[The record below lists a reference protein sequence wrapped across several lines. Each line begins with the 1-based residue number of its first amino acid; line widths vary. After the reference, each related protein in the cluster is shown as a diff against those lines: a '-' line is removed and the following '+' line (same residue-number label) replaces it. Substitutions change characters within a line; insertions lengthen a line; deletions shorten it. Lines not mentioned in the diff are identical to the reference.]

1 MDAESPLMTP
11 TLATLTAAAFF
22 VGALASGASQSAT
35 PQETAAAG
43 QTQAVP
49 LPAPPADDKN
59 AATYTRVCSLCHD
72 GQRILSN
79 RRTRDQWGELID
91 KMVERGAQG
100 SDDDFAAVLEYLV
113 MHYGR
118 INVNRGAVKDLT
130 TVLKIS
136 DKDAEAIAAYRKDN
150 GPIADFETLSKVPG
164 IDADKLAQS
173 RDAISY

>member
-1 MDAESPLMTP
+1 MNA
-11 TLATLTAAAFF
+11 TLTKLTAAA
-22 VGALASGASQSAT
+22 ALC
-35 PQETAAAG
+35 AAAFSSSSSSAAQSPTVTDAAPAA
-43 QTQAVP
+43 QTQAGP
-49 LPAPPADDKN
+49 PPAAPAEDKHLP
-59 AATYTRVCSLCHD
+59 TYMRVCSLCHD

-79 RRTRDQWGELID
+79 RRTRDQWGEVID

-113 MHYGR
+113 THYGR
-118 INVNRGAVKDLT
+118 INVNRGAVKDLA

-136 DKDAEAIAAYRKDN
+136 DKDAEAIAAFRKDN

-164 IDADKLAQS
+164 IDAEKLAQS